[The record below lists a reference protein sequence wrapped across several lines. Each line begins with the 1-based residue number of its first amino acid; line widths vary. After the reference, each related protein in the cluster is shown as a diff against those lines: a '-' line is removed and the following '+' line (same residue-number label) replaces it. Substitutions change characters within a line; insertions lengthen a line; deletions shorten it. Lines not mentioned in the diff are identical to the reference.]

1 MFMRN
6 CIIMTIYT
14 CRGEKTAEV
23 SELGENTSKTN
34 PCLYKNS
41 LILVL
46 LINIELRKKQKN
58 VSITV
63 GEILVVQVC

>member
-1 MFMRN
+1 MFTRY

-14 CRGEKTAEV
+14 YRGEKTAEV
-23 SELGENTSKTN
+23 SELGGNTSKTN

-46 LINIELRKKQKN
+46 LINIEL
-58 VSITV
+58 
-63 GEILVVQVC
+63 